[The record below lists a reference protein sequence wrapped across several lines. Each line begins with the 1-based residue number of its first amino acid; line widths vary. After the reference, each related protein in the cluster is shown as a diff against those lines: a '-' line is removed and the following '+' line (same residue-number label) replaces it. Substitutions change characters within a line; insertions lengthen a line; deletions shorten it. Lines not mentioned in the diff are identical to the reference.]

1 MLQWFKLFIKLFI
14 IIEFVY
20 LILIR
25 LTIKDYDDR
34 FDTPLLLVG
43 LLVSIALSYTI
54 HLIMKENKS

>member
-25 LTIKDYDDR
+25 LTIKDYDGR